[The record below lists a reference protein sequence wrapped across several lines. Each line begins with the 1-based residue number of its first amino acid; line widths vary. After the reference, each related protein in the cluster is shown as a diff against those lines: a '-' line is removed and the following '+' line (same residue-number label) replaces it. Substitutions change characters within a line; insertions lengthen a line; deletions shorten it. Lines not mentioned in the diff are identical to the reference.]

1 MAMRIRRNG
10 GNGLDA
16 WPGYVDALSTLLMV
30 IIFVLL
36 VFVLAQGFLSA
47 ALSGRN
53 QALESARRELTELRN
68 ALSMEQTRAEAL
80 QGSVTRLKTD
90 LDGSAAARATL
101 AQQLAALRDRAASLT
116 QDRDRLTGSVAD
128 ATLAFQAAVVANER
142 LQAQLAEAIGKLDA
156 SARETAALRERL
168 ATADQQ
174 VDAANRRIADLEP
187 LQGRLAAATARAEA
201 AQRDTAVVET
211 RLTATRDEL
220 TVELAAAR
228 ATLEALQRQIA
239 ELTPLRDRLA
249 ETSRRADLSARDL
262 DAAKAE
268 LARILTEL
276 AAARQRQ
283 EALLRQIA
291 ELTPLRDRL
300 AETARRADLSARDLD
315 AAKAELAR
323 TLTELAA
330 ARQRQEEMQRQ
341 IADLDRT
348 VKADKETIEARL
360 ADLARLTEQARA
372 LAALRD
378 ELERQ
383 ARELLAR
390 ANQERDRRVTA
401 ETALAEQTRLGE
413 SARAEVALLNR
424 QIEELRAQLSAIA
437 RGLELEQQTG
447 REKDT
452 AIADLGQKL
461 NAALVNKV
469 EELQQY
475 RSEFFGRLRTVLQN
489 RTGIQVVGDRFVFQS
504 EVLFPVGS
512 AELTQAGV
520 AQMTPLAIT
529 IKEIAAEIPSDVRW
543 LLRVDGHTDP
553 VPVNRGGYFAS
564 NWELSAARAITV
576 VKLLISF
583 GVPADRL
590 AATGFGEFQPFGPGD
605 TTDAYARSRRIEL
618 RLTDR

>member
-1 MAMRIRRNG
+1 MAMRVRRNG

-47 ALSGRN
+47 TLSGRN

-68 ALSMEQTRAEAL
+68 ALSLEQTRAVEL
-80 QGSVTRLKTD
+80 QGSVTRLQTE
-90 LDGSAAARATL
+90 LDGSAAARASL
-101 AQQLAALRDRAASLT
+101 AQQLATLRDRAASLV

-128 ATLAFQAAVVANER
+128 ATLAFQAAVVASDR
-142 LQAQLAEAIGKLDA
+142 LQAQLVEAVGKLEA
-156 SARETAALRERL
+156 NARETAALLERL
-168 ATADQQ
+168 ATAEQQ
-174 VDAANRRIADLEP
+174 LDARNRRIAELGP
-187 LQGRLAAATARAEA
+187 LQGQLAIATARAEA
-201 AQRDTAVVET
+201 AQRDTAAVES
-211 RLTATRDEL
+211 RLTAEL
-220 TVELAAAR
+220 TAAR

-268 LARILTEL
+268 LAR
-276 AAARQRQ
+276 
-283 EALLRQIA
+283 
-291 ELTPLRDRL
+291 
-300 AETARRADLSARDLD
+300 
-315 AAKAELAR
+315 

-330 ARQRQEEMQRQ
+330 ARQRQEEMRRQ
-341 IADLDRT
+341 MEALDRT
-348 VKADKETIEARL
+348 VKADKETIEAKL

-372 LAALRD
+372 LTALRD

-424 QIEELRAQLSAIA
+424 QIDELRAQLSAIA
-437 RGLELEQQTG
+437 RGLELEKQTG

-475 RSEFFGRLRTVLQN
+475 RSEFFGRLRTLLQN
-489 RTGIQVVGDRFVFQS
+489 RSGIQVVGDRFVFQS

-529 IKEIAAEIPSDVRW
+529 IKEIAAEIPADVRW

-605 TTDAYARSRRIEL
+605 TLDAYARSRRIEL

>member
-1 MAMRIRRNG
+1 MAMRVRRNG

-53 QALESARRELTELRN
+53 EALESARRELNELRG
-68 ALSMEQTRAEAL
+68 ALSLEQTRSVEL
-80 QGSVTRLKTD
+80 QGSVTRLKTE
-90 LDGSAAARATL
+90 LDGSAVARASLT
-101 AQQLAALRDRAASLT
+101 QQLAALRDSAAGLT

-128 ATLAFQAAVVANER
+128 ATLAYQAAVVANER
-142 LQAQLAEAIGKLDA
+142 LQTQLAETIGRVEA
-156 SARETAALRERL
+156 SARETASLRDRL
-168 ATADQQ
+168 AAAEQQ
-174 VDAANRRIADLEP
+174 VDAANRRLAVLEP
-187 LQGRLAAATARAEA
+187 LQGQLTVATARVEA
-201 AQRDTAVVET
+201 AQRDTASVES
-211 RLTATRDEL
+211 RLTAARDEL
-220 TVELAAAR
+220 TAAR
-228 ATLEALQRQIA
+228 ATLEALQREIA

-268 LARILTEL
+268 LAR
-276 AAARQRQ
+276 
-283 EALLRQIA
+283 
-291 ELTPLRDRL
+291 
-300 AETARRADLSARDLD
+300 
-315 AAKAELAR
+315 
-323 TLTELAA
+323 TLTDLAA
-330 ARQRQEEMQRQ
+330 ARQRQEEMRRQ
-341 IADLDRT
+341 MEALDRT
-348 VKADKETIEARL
+348 VLADKATIEAKL

-372 LAALRD
+372 LTALRD

-424 QIEELRAQLSAIA
+424 QIEELRAQLGAIA
-437 RGLELEQQTG
+437 RGLELAQQTG

-452 AIADLGQKL
+452 TITDLGQKL

-475 RSEFFGRLRTVLQN
+475 RSEFFGRLRTLLQN
-489 RTGIQVVGDRFVFQS
+489 RSGIQVVGDRFVFQS
-504 EVLFPVGS
+504 EVLFSIGS

-529 IKEIAAEIPSDVRW
+529 IKEIAAEIPPDVRW

-590 AATGFGEFQPFGPGD
+590 AATGFGEYQPFGPGD
-605 TTDAYARSRRIEL
+605 TVDAYARSRRIEL